1 MSEKLQEALV
11 KVLTED
17 KKFTLKDVST
27 EYRSIDNIY
36 IQNYRVGKTGIRFE
50 VHYNII
56 DGDDNFWLE
65 CLIDLKNN
73 GEVSSKIYPR
83 TTEYTIENID
93 VDSFVNNAIENA
105 VNQGYIELQD
115 GIYVDK
121 RNREQDA
128 AKADFLNMINLSN
141 EELKNILPGRSVKGS
156 NSRAYWTV
164 LGLFT
169 SYDNKEYVA
178 MKKIG
183 SFPDP
188 NIVELERFKKSY
200 KLLNE

>member
-11 KVLTED
+11 KFLTED

-27 EYRSIDNIY
+27 EYRSIDNLNIK
-36 IQNYRVGKTGIRFE
+36 NYRVGKTGIRFE
-50 VHYNII
+50 VIYDII
-56 DGDDNFWLE
+56 DGDNSFW
-65 CLIDLKNN
+65 IDCFIELKNN
-73 GEVSSKIYPR
+73 GEVLFKIDPR
-83 TTEYTIENID
+83 STEYTVENID

-121 RNREQDA
+121 HNKEQDT

-141 EELKNILPGRSVKGS
+141 EELKNILPGRLVKGS
-156 NSRAYWTV
+156 NSKAHWTV

-169 SYDNKEYVA
+169 SFDNKEYVA

-183 SFPDP
+183 AFPDP

-200 KLLNE
+200 KLLDE